1 MAELKTQKNKASVTD
16 FLATIKDKEKQADA
30 KKLLAIFKEVTGKKP
45 IMWGSAII
53 GFGEIH
59 YKYASGREG
68 DWMAAGFSPRSAAF
82 SLYLSGCMYG
92 FDKFKDLLDKLGKF
106 KTGKGCLYIKKLSD
120 VDVAVLKK
128 LIKVASK

>member
-1 MAELKTQKNKASVTD
+1 MAELKTQKNKASVAD
-16 FLATIKDKEKQADA
+16 FLATIKDKEKQIDA

-45 IMWGSAII
+45 VMWGGAII

-92 FDKFKDLLDKLGKF
+92 FDTFKDLLDKLGKY

-128 LIKVASK
+128 LIKAASK